1 MSGSLKKWLQTSIF
15 SLLLVSAIG
24 IILRYKIAFSLPF
37 IDQKNLLHG
46 HSHFAFAGWITQALM
61 ALLVNYL
68 AENGNANALK
78 KYRFLLYAN
87 LLTAY
92 GMLISFPIVGY
103 SFISIL
109 FSTLSIF
116 VSYGFAIKFWK
127 DLNKIKKTIAHAWFK
142 AAIVFNAL
150 SSLGAFSLAF
160 MLALHQF
167 NERFY
172 LGSVY
177 FFLHFQY
184 NGWFFFACMGLLS
197 NRIASF
203 FIDTRKLSNIFTFFI
218 YSSIPAYF
226 LSAPWIQIPVWA
238 YWVVVAAAIAQIV
251 GWTLLINLIKSKK
264 EEIKQQIGSFSFRV
278 FTLVGIALI
287 IKLLLQALSVIPAL
301 SKLAFGFRPIVVGY
315 LHLVL
320 LGVISLFLLNYI
332 ITYTTKQNST
342 LRTGLVIFIVGI
354 LLNELALMIQGI
366 GDLYYLSIPQINLY
380 LFGIAPIIFLGL
392 LFLNI
397 GLRNSNYDLT
407 HNE

>member
-1 MSGSLKKWLQTSIF
+1 MKWLQTSIF
-15 SLLLVSAIG
+15 SLLIVSAIG

-68 AENGNANALK
+68 AEYGTADAFK

-92 GMLISFPIVGY
+92 GMLISFPTVGY

-116 VSYGFAIKFWK
+116 VSYWFAIKFWK

-142 AAIVFNAL
+142 AAIVFNAI

-197 NRIASF
+197 NRIVSF
-203 FIDTRKLSNIFTFFI
+203 FTDTRKLSNIFSFFI

-226 LSAPWIQIPVWA
+226 LSAPWIQISVWA

-251 GWTLLINLIKSKK
+251 GWTLLISSIKTKRDD
-264 EEIKQQIGSFSFRV
+264 IKQQIGSFSFRV
-278 FTLVGIALI
+278 FMLVGIALI
-287 IKLLLQALSVIPAL
+287 IKLLLQALSVIPSL

-320 LGVISLFLLNYI
+320 LGVITLFLLNYI
-332 ITYTTKQNST
+332 ITYTAKQNST
-342 LRTGLVIFIVGI
+342 LRTGMIVFIIGI
-354 LLNELALMIQGI
+354 LLNELALMTQGI
-366 GDLYYLSIPQINLY
+366 GDLYYISIPQINLY
-380 LFGIAPIIFLGL
+380 LFGIAPIIFIGII
-392 LFLNI
+392 FLNI

-407 HNE
+407 HNV